1 MTTFAE
7 AVDAWEQSRAAL
19 GEVSPYTAKKS
30 AQKARLFLP
39 FFGDSDIDEITPSDV
54 ETAIAILRSDGG
66 RHGQGLS
73 GTTLRAAHLGARQA
87 IDYAVTHDK
96 AKRNPF
102 RDVPRP
108 RANRSRARFLE
119 REQFN
124 ALSSYTKCRLGD
136 SMRSG
141 RLSEASFCVA
151 VLLAMGTGMRRGEI
165 FGLEWHDYDGS
176 TISIRRSV
184 KPDKTVG
191 EPKTQSGIRR
201 IAVGASTSSM
211 LDEFRAFQTPL
222 VPETRWDEPRAIMSD
237 SHGNRLSMNTFEH
250 WWDRFRKKAGFDG
263 LKFHELLHTH
273 ASLLI
278 ASGTDVK
285 TVQGRLGHSSADVTM
300 NIYAHALPRND
311 VQAAQAIDEMM
322 GGADARG

>member
-7 AVDAWEQSRAAL
+7 AVDMWEQSRTAIGA
-19 GEVSPYTAKKS
+19 VSPYTAKKS

-39 FFGDSDIDEITPSDV
+39 FFGDSDIEEITPSDV

-87 IDYAVTHDK
+87 IDYVVTHGHVSQ
-96 AKRNPF
+96 NPF
-102 RDVPRP
+102 RSVPRP
-108 RANRSRARFLE
+108 RANKSRARFLE

-124 ALSSYTKCRLGD
+124 ALSVYATNRFREG
-136 SMRSG
+136 MRHG
-141 RLSEASFCVA
+141 KLNEPSFCVA

-165 FGLEWHDYDGS
+165 FGLEWPDFDGT
-176 TISIRRSV
+176 TISVRRSV
-184 KPDKTVG
+184 KPDKTIG

-201 IAVGASTSSM
+201 VAVGASTSSM

-222 VPETRWDEPRAIMSD
+222 VPEARWYEPRAIMSD
-237 SHGNRLSMNTFEH
+237 SNGSRLSMDTFEH
-250 WWDRFRKKAGFDG
+250 WWDRFRRAAGFEG
-263 LKFHELLHTH
+263 LKFHELRHTH

-285 TVQGRLGHSSADVTM
+285 TVQGRLGHSSADITM

-322 GGADARG
+322 TGAKDV